1 MCRYANYKYN
11 GKYLNNLGDHIQI
24 LAIDNLYA
32 NMGINKD
39 ELVYINMEDLAT
51 YNGARVKLPVAF
63 PLLRYNEN
71 GIAGMFSDK
80 IEPVFIAFTVAKWF
94 LEKEE
99 VAYLKRYEP
108 IGCRDEHTYQLLCK
122 YEIDAYSNGCL
133 TITLP
138 QRQITPNQNKIYCI
152 DIPEKLK
159 DKLPIKVRENA
170 IFLSNI
176 VDGPLD
182 NATRFASH
190 RYQEYQDNASLI
202 ITSLLH
208 ISTPCVAY
216 GIPVILARDLISYR
230 FSWLD
235 KLLPIYSEDEYGVI
249 DWNPLSIDIEQIR
262 KNVAELYAKRMKG
275 REYYAL
281 KEQVSE
287 YYLNR
292 KRSEYFNEHFIK
304 IKAYIEKNFLDKN
317 ASIKYSIWGITQV
330 AEMIKKYMDDNY
342 CNSKLDNVY
351 DKIIGKSFKGVLA
364 KNILE
369 SQNDEVIFVT
379 SAGAIKQANTLEK
392 DKYNF
397 VYAY

>member
-122 YEIDAYSNGCL
+122 YEIDAYLNGCL

-235 KLLPIYSEDEYGVI
+235 KLLPIYSENDYDTI
-249 DWNPLSIDIEQIR
+249 DWNPKSIDVEKIR
-262 KNVAELYAKRMKG
+262 KIVTELYVRRMEG
-275 REYYAL
+275 NDFFAL
-281 KEQVSE
+281 KGQVSE
-287 YYLNR
+287 YYLDR
-292 KRSEYFNEHFIK
+292 KKSEYFNEHFIK
-304 IKAYIEKNFLDKN
+304 IRAYIDEKFLDKN
-317 ASIKYSIWGITQV
+317 ESIEYSIWGITQV
-330 AEMIKKYMDDNY
+330 AEMIKKYMDENY
-342 CNSKLDNVY
+342 CNSKLANVY
-351 DKIIGKSFKGVLA
+351 DKITGKSFKGVLA

-369 SQNDEVIFVT
+369 AKNDEVIFVT
-379 SAGAIKQANTLEK
+379 SAGAIKQANMLEK

>member
-11 GKYLNNLGDHIQI
+11 GRYLNNLGDHIQI

-39 ELVYINMEDLAT
+39 KIVYINMEDLAT

-99 VAYLKRYEP
+99 VAYLKRAEP

-122 YEIDAYSNGCL
+122 YEIDAYLNGCL

-202 ITSLLH
+202 ITSVLH

-235 KLLPIYSEDEYGVI
+235 KLLPIYSENDYDTI
-249 DWNPLSIDIEQIR
+249 DWNPKSIDVEKIR
-262 KNVAELYAKRMKG
+262 KIVTELYVRRMEG
-275 REYYAL
+275 NDFFAL
-281 KEQVSE
+281 KGQVSE
-287 YYLNR
+287 YYLDR
-292 KRSEYFNEHFIK
+292 KKSEYFNEHFIK
-304 IKAYIEKNFLDKN
+304 IRAYIDEKFLDKN
-317 ASIKYSIWGITQV
+317 ESIEYSIWGITQV
-330 AEMIKKYMDDNY
+330 AEMIKKYMDENY
-342 CNSKLDNVY
+342 CNSKLANVY
-351 DKIIGKSFKGVLA
+351 DKITGKSFKGVLA

-369 SQNDEVIFVT
+369 AKNDEVLFVT
-379 SAGAIKQANTLEK
+379 SGGAIKQANMLGK

>member
-24 LAIDNLYA
+24 LAIDDLYA
-32 NMGINKD
+32 SMGINKD
-39 ELVYINMEDLAT
+39 DLVYIDMEDLAT
-51 YNGARVKLPVAF
+51 YNGSRVKLPVAF

-122 YEIDAYSNGCL
+122 YEIDAYLNGCL

-235 KLLPIYSEDEYGVI
+235 KLLPIYSEDEYDVI

-262 KNVAELYAKRMKG
+262 KNVAELYAKRMEGK
-275 REYYAL
+275 EYYAL

-304 IKAYIEKNFLDKN
+304 IKAYIEKKFLDKN

-392 DKYNF
+392 DKHNF

>member
-122 YEIDAYSNGCL
+122 YEIDAYLNGCL

-262 KNVAELYAKRMKG
+262 KNVAELYAKRMEG

>member
-122 YEIDAYSNGCL
+122 YEIDAYLNGCL

-235 KLLPIYSEDEYGVI
+235 KLLPI
-249 DWNPLSIDIEQIR
+249 
-262 KNVAELYAKRMKG
+262 
-275 REYYAL
+275 
-281 KEQVSE
+281 
-287 YYLNR
+287 
-292 KRSEYFNEHFIK
+292 
-304 IKAYIEKNFLDKN
+304 
-317 ASIKYSIWGITQV
+317 
-330 AEMIKKYMDDNY
+330 
-342 CNSKLDNVY
+342 
-351 DKIIGKSFKGVLA
+351 
-364 KNILE
+364 
-369 SQNDEVIFVT
+369 
-379 SAGAIKQANTLEK
+379 
-392 DKYNF
+392 
-397 VYAY
+397 

>member
-99 VAYLKRYEP
+99 VAYIKRYEP

-122 YEIDAYSNGCL
+122 YEIDAYLNGCL

-235 KLLPIYSEDEYGVI
+235 KLLPIYSENDYDTI
-249 DWNPLSIDIEQIR
+249 DWNPKSIDVEKIR
-262 KNVAELYAKRMKG
+262 KIVTELYVRRMEG
-275 REYYAL
+275 NDFFAL
-281 KEQVSE
+281 KGQVSE
-287 YYLNR
+287 YYLDR
-292 KRSEYFNEHFIK
+292 KKSEYFNEHFIK
-304 IKAYIEKNFLDKN
+304 IRDYIDEKFLDKN
-317 ASIKYSIWGITQV
+317 ESIEYSIWGITQV
-330 AEMIKKYMDDNY
+330 AEMIKKYMDENY
-342 CNSKLDNVY
+342 CNSKLANVY
-351 DKIIGKSFKGVLA
+351 DKITGKSFKGVLA

-369 SQNDEVIFVT
+369 AKNDEVIFVT
-379 SAGAIKQANTLEK
+379 SAGAIKQANMLEK

>member
-122 YEIDAYSNGCL
+122 YEIDAYLNGCL

>member
-1 MCRYANYKYN
+1 MCRYANYKYK

-39 ELVYINMEDLAT
+39 KLVYINMEDLAT

-122 YEIDAYSNGCL
+122 YEIDAYLNGCL

-176 VDGPLD
+176 VDGTLD

-235 KLLPIYSEDEYGVI
+235 KLLPIYSENDYDTI
-249 DWNPLSIDIEQIR
+249 DWNPKSIDVEKIR
-262 KNVAELYAKRMKG
+262 KIVTELYVRRMEG
-275 REYYAL
+275 NDFFAL
-281 KEQVSE
+281 KGQVSE
-287 YYLNR
+287 YYLDR
-292 KRSEYFNEHFIK
+292 KKSEYFNEHFIK
-304 IKAYIEKNFLDKN
+304 IRAYIDEKFLDKN
-317 ASIKYSIWGITQV
+317 ESIEYSIWGITQV
-330 AEMIKKYMDDNY
+330 AEMIKKYMDENY
-342 CNSKLDNVY
+342 CNSKLANVY
-351 DKIIGKSFKGVLA
+351 DKITGKSFKGVLA

-369 SQNDEVIFVT
+369 AKNDEVIFVT
-379 SAGAIKQANTLEK
+379 SAGAIKQANMLEK

>member
-122 YEIDAYSNGCL
+122 YEIDAYLNGCL

-176 VDGPLD
+176 VDGPLN

-262 KNVAELYAKRMKG
+262 KNVAELYAKRMEG

>member
-80 IEPVFIAFTVAKWF
+80 IEPVFIALTIAKWF

-99 VAYLKRYEP
+99 VTYLKRYEP

-122 YEIDAYSNGCL
+122 YEIDAYLNGCL

-159 DKLPIKVRENA
+159 DKLPTNVRENA

-182 NATRFASH
+182 NATKFASH

-208 ISTPCVAY
+208 ISSPCTAY
-216 GIPVILARDLISYR
+216 GIPIILARDLISYR

-235 KLLPIYSEDEYGVI
+235 KLLPIYSENDYDTI
-249 DWNPLSIDIEQIR
+249 DWNPKSIDVEKIR
-262 KNVAELYAKRMKG
+262 KIVTELYVRRMEG
-275 REYYAL
+275 NDFFAL
-281 KEQVSE
+281 KGQVSE
-287 YYLNR
+287 YYLDR
-292 KRSEYFNEHFIK
+292 KKSEYFNEHFIK
-304 IKAYIEKNFLDKN
+304 IRAYIDEKFLDKN
-317 ASIKYSIWGITQV
+317 ESIEYSIWGITQV
-330 AEMIKKYMDDNY
+330 AEMIKKYMDENY
-342 CNSKLDNVY
+342 CNSKLANVY
-351 DKIIGKSFKGVLA
+351 DKITGKSFKGVLA

-369 SQNDEVIFVT
+369 AKNDEVIFVT
-379 SAGAIKQANTLEK
+379 SEGAIKQANILGK

>member
-1 MCRYANYKYN
+1 M
-11 GKYLNNLGDHIQI
+11 
-24 LAIDNLYA
+24 
-32 NMGINKD
+32 
-39 ELVYINMEDLAT
+39 
-51 YNGARVKLPVAF
+51 
-63 PLLRYNEN
+63 
-71 GIAGMFSDK
+71 
-80 IEPVFIAFTVAKWF
+80 
-94 LEKEE
+94 
-99 VAYLKRYEP
+99 
-108 IGCRDEHTYQLLCK
+108 
-122 YEIDAYSNGCL
+122 
-133 TITLP
+133 
-138 QRQITPNQNKIYCI
+138 
-152 DIPEKLK
+152 
-159 DKLPIKVRENA
+159 
-170 IFLSNI
+170 
-176 VDGPLD
+176 
-182 NATRFASH
+182 
-190 RYQEYQDNASLI
+190 
-202 ITSLLH
+202 H

-235 KLLPIYSEDEYGVI
+235 KLLPIYSEDEYDVI

-262 KNVAELYAKRMKG
+262 KYVAELYAKRMEGK
-275 REYYAL
+275 EYYAL

-304 IKAYIEKNFLDKN
+304 IRAYIEKNFLDKN

-392 DKYNF
+392 DKHNF

>member
-122 YEIDAYSNGCL
+122 YEIDAYLNGCL

-176 VDGPLD
+176 VDGPLN

-262 KNVAELYAKRMKG
+262 KNVAELYAKRMEG

-304 IKAYIEKNFLDKN
+304 IKAYIEKKFLDKN

>member
-24 LAIDNLYA
+24 LAIDDLYA
-32 NMGINKD
+32 SMGINKD
-39 ELVYINMEDLAT
+39 DLVYIDMEDLAT
-51 YNGARVKLPVAF
+51 YNGSRVKLPVAF

-122 YEIDAYSNGCL
+122 YEIDAYLNGCL

-235 KLLPIYSEDEYGVI
+235 KLLPIYSEDEYDVI

-262 KNVAELYAKRMKG
+262 KNVAELYAKRMEGK
-275 REYYAL
+275 EYYAL

-304 IKAYIEKNFLDKN
+304 IRAYIEKNFLDKN

-392 DKYNF
+392 DKHNF

>member
-122 YEIDAYSNGCL
+122 YEIDAYLNGCL

-235 KLLPIYSEDEYGVI
+235 KLLPIYSENDYDTI
-249 DWNPLSIDIEQIR
+249 DWNPKSIDVEKIR
-262 KNVAELYAKRMKG
+262 KIVTELYVRRMEG
-275 REYYAL
+275 NDFFAL
-281 KEQVSE
+281 KGQVSE
-287 YYLNR
+287 YYLDR
-292 KRSEYFNEHFIK
+292 KKSEYFNEHFIK
-304 IKAYIEKNFLDKN
+304 IRAYIDEKFLDKN
-317 ASIKYSIWGITQV
+317 ASIEYSIWGITQV
-330 AEMIKKYMDDNY
+330 AEMIKKYMDENY
-342 CNSKLDNVY
+342 CNSKLANVY
-351 DKIIGKSFKGVLA
+351 DKITGKSFKGVLA

-369 SQNDEVIFVT
+369 AKNDEVIFVT
-379 SAGAIKQANTLEK
+379 SAGAIKQANMLGK

>member
-122 YEIDAYSNGCL
+122 YEIDAYLNGCL

-262 KNVAELYAKRMKG
+262 KNVAELYAKRMEG

-304 IKAYIEKNFLDKN
+304 IKDYIEKNFLDKN

>member
-24 LAIDNLYA
+24 LAIDDLYA
-32 NMGINKD
+32 SMGINKD
-39 ELVYINMEDLAT
+39 DLVYIDMEDLAT
-51 YNGARVKLPVAF
+51 YNGSRVKLPVAF

-122 YEIDAYSNGCL
+122 YEIDAYLNGCL

-262 KNVAELYAKRMKG
+262 KNVAELYAKRMEG

>member
-24 LAIDNLYA
+24 LAIDDLYA
-32 NMGINKD
+32 SMGINKD
-39 ELVYINMEDLAT
+39 DLVYIDMEDLAT
-51 YNGARVKLPVAF
+51 YNGSRVKLPVAF

-122 YEIDAYSNGCL
+122 YEIDAYLNGCL

-262 KNVAELYAKRMKG
+262 KNVAELYAKRMEG

-304 IKAYIEKNFLDKN
+304 IKAYIEKKFLDKN

-392 DKYNF
+392 DKHNF

>member
-24 LAIDNLYA
+24 LAIDDLYA
-32 NMGINKD
+32 SMGINKD
-39 ELVYINMEDLAT
+39 DLVYIDMEDLAT
-51 YNGARVKLPVAF
+51 YNGSRVKLPVAF

-71 GIAGMFSDK
+71 DIAGMFSDK

-122 YEIDAYSNGCL
+122 YEIDAYLNGCL

-262 KNVAELYAKRMKG
+262 KNVAELYAKRMEG

-304 IKAYIEKNFLDKN
+304 IKAYIEKKFLDKN

-392 DKYNF
+392 DKHNF

>member
-1 MCRYANYKYN
+1 M
-11 GKYLNNLGDHIQI
+11 NNLGDHIQI
-24 LAIDNLYA
+24 LAIDDLYA
-32 NMGINKD
+32 SMGINKD
-39 ELVYINMEDLAT
+39 DLVYIDMEDLAT
-51 YNGARVKLPVAF
+51 YNGSRVKLPVAF

-122 YEIDAYSNGCL
+122 YEIDAYLNGCL

-262 KNVAELYAKRMKG
+262 KNVAELYAKRMEG

-304 IKAYIEKNFLDKN
+304 IKAYIEKKFLDKN

-392 DKYNF
+392 DKHNF

>member
-39 ELVYINMEDLAT
+39 ELIYINMEDLAT

-122 YEIDAYSNGCL
+122 YEIDAYLNGCL

-262 KNVAELYAKRMKG
+262 KNVAELYAKRMEG

>member
-122 YEIDAYSNGCL
+122 YEIDAYLNGCL

-190 RYQEYQDNASLI
+190 RYQEYKDNASLI

-262 KNVAELYAKRMKG
+262 KNVAELYAKRMEG

>member
-122 YEIDAYSNGCL
+122 YEIDAYLNGCL

-176 VDGPLD
+176 VDGTLD

-235 KLLPIYSEDEYGVI
+235 KLLPIYSENDYDTI
-249 DWNPLSIDIEQIR
+249 DWNPKSIDVEKIR
-262 KNVAELYAKRMKG
+262 KIVTELYVRRMEG
-275 REYYAL
+275 NDFFAL
-281 KEQVSE
+281 KGQVSE
-287 YYLNR
+287 YYLDR
-292 KRSEYFNEHFIK
+292 KKSEYFNEHFIK
-304 IKAYIEKNFLDKN
+304 IRAYIDEKFLYKN
-317 ASIKYSIWGITQV
+317 ESIEYSIWGITQV
-330 AEMIKKYMDDNY
+330 AEMIKKYMDENY
-342 CNSKLDNVY
+342 CNSKLANVY
-351 DKIIGKSFKGVLA
+351 DKITGKSFKGVLA

-369 SQNDEVIFVT
+369 AKNDEVIFVT
-379 SAGAIKQANTLEK
+379 SAGAIKQANMLEK

>member
-122 YEIDAYSNGCL
+122 YEIDAYLNGCL

-235 KLLPIYSEDEYGVI
+235 KLLPIYSENDYDTI
-249 DWNPLSIDIEQIR
+249 DWNPKSIDVEKIR
-262 KNVAELYAKRMKG
+262 KIVTELYVRRMEGNDFFVLKG
-275 REYYAL
+275 
-281 KEQVSE
+281 QVSE
-287 YYLNR
+287 YYLDR
-292 KRSEYFNEHFIK
+292 KKSEYFNEHFIK
-304 IKAYIEKNFLDKN
+304 IRAYIDEKFLDKN
-317 ASIKYSIWGITQV
+317 ESIEYSIWGITQV
-330 AEMIKKYMDDNY
+330 AEMIKKYMDENY
-342 CNSKLDNVY
+342 CNSKLANVY
-351 DKIIGKSFKGVLA
+351 DKITGKSFKGVLA

-369 SQNDEVIFVT
+369 AKNDEVIFVT
-379 SAGAIKQANTLEK
+379 SAGAIKQANMLEK

>member
-122 YEIDAYSNGCL
+122 YEIDAYLNGCL

-235 KLLPIYSEDEYGVI
+235 KLLPIYSEDEYGII
-249 DWNPLSIDIEQIR
+249 DWNPLSIYIEQIR
-262 KNVAELYAKRMKG
+262 KNVAELYAKRMEG

>member
-24 LAIDNLYA
+24 LAIDDLYA
-32 NMGINKD
+32 SMGINKD
-39 ELVYINMEDLAT
+39 DLVYIDMEDLAT
-51 YNGARVKLPVAF
+51 YNGSRVKLPVAF

-122 YEIDAYSNGCL
+122 YEIDAYLNGCL

-190 RYQEYQDNASLI
+190 RYQEYQDNARLI

-262 KNVAELYAKRMKG
+262 KNVAELYAKRMEG

>member
-122 YEIDAYSNGCL
+122 YEIDAYLNGCL

-152 DIPEKLK
+152 DISEKLK

-262 KNVAELYAKRMKG
+262 KNVAELYAKRMEG